1 MLLDD
6 AKQEIYAVISETCE
20 KFKSMGYAVTS
31 KIFFCDSNL
40 METTEFQKNS
50 LMIFGT
56 VNIGTEE
63 LEDDEYCRF
72 AICAEIRTAL
82 VDDEK
87 LQKSIEEYKSEIES
101 FEAELANATSVKDK
115 LIEISERQQRE
126 GEESLTEF
134 NREMRS
140 VKLKLYLALG
150 ALAIIALL
158 LLFSN
163 LLFK

>member
-63 LEDDEYCRF
+63 LEDDEYCCF
-72 AICAEIRTAL
+72 SICAEIRTAL

-101 FEAELANATSVKDK
+101 FEAELANLPK
-115 LIEISERQQRE
+115 RP
-126 GEESLTEF
+126 F
-134 NREMRS
+134 
-140 VKLKLYLALG
+140 
-150 ALAIIALL
+150 
-158 LLFSN
+158 
-163 LLFK
+163 